1 MSKIDKLFDD
11 FSIVKKIQEKL
22 PTLFQLAEID
32 NQRDGKLGMEIGSAR
47 ERIIIALLIYQ
58 FGEENVITNIPITE
72 NETDVIVFK
81 ESISIKTVTNKKI
94 VGVKLIWTVDAQK
107 ALEFI
112 NTYKAECDMLFV
124 NINCNGDGGMYL
136 MPKEVQTEI
145 LNQYGK
151 EFYFKLP
158 KQGTNPRGVEI
169 TNEAINKLKEHSKA
183 KMIKINWFCSGN
195 ENYTLYDRWVDLWKD
210 EKINLIN

>member
-1 MSKIDKLFDD
+1 MSKIDKLFQDLH
-11 FSIVKKIQEKL
+11 IAEKIQEKL
-22 PTLFQLAEID
+22 PILFQLAEID
-32 NQRDGKLGMEIGSAR
+32 NQRGRKLAMEIGSAR

-58 FGEENVITNIPITE
+58 FGEENVITNILITK
-72 NETDVIVFK
+72 NETDVTVFK
-81 ESISIKTVTNKKI
+81 KSISIKTVTNKKI

-124 NINCNGDGGMYL
+124 HINWNGDGGMYL
-136 MPKEVQTEI
+136 IPKEVQAEI

-158 KQGTNPRGVEI
+158 RQGTNPRGVEV
-169 TNEAINKLKEHSKA
+169 TNKAINKLTKHNKT
-183 KMIKINWFCSGN
+183 KMIKINWFRSNN
-195 ENYTLYDRWVDLWKD
+195 ENYTQYDRWVDLWKD
-210 EKINLIN
+210 EKDKIG

>member
-1 MSKIDKLFDD
+1 MSKIDKLFQDL
-11 FSIVKKIQEKL
+11 SIVEKIQEKL

-32 NQRDGKLGMEIGSAR
+32 NQRDGKLGMEMGSAR

-58 FGEENVITNIPITE
+58 FSEENVITNIPITE

-81 ESISIKTVTNKKI
+81 EPISIKTVTNKKI

-112 NTYKAECDMLFV
+112 NKYKAECDMLFV
-124 NINCNGDGGMYL
+124 HINWNGDGGMYL
-136 MPKEVQTEI
+136 IPKEVQTEI

-169 TNEAINKLKEHSKA
+169 TNQAINKLTEHSQT
-183 KMIKINWFCSGN
+183 KMIKINWFRGDD
-195 ENYTLYDRWVDLWKD
+195 ENYTPYDRWVDLWKD
-210 EKINLIN
+210 EKNKMG

>member
-1 MSKIDKLFDD
+1 MNKIYKLFDD
-11 FSIVKKIQEKL
+11 LSIVKKIQEKL

-112 NTYKAECDMLFV
+112 NTHKAECDMLFV
-124 NINCNGDGGMYL
+124 HINCNGDGGIYL
-136 MPKEVQTEI
+136 IPKEVQTEI

-158 KQGTNPRGVEI
+158 KQGANPRGVEI

>member
-1 MSKIDKLFDD
+1 MSKIDKLFQDL
-11 FSIVKKIQEKL
+11 SIVEKIQEKL

-94 VGVKLIWTVDAQK
+94 VGVKLIWTVDTQK

-124 NINCNGDGGMYL
+124 HINWNGDGGMYL
-136 MPKEVQTEI
+136 ISKEVQTEI
-145 LNQYGK
+145 LNKYGK

-169 TNEAINKLKEHSKA
+169 TNEAINKLTEHSQT
-183 KMIKINWFCSGN
+183 KMIKINWFRKSDN
-195 ENYTLYDRWVDLWKD
+195 ENYTPYDRLVELWKD
-210 EKINLIN
+210 EKNKLD

>member
-1 MSKIDKLFDD
+1 MSKIDKIFIDLK
-11 FSIVKKIQEKL
+11 SIEKIQEKL
-22 PTLFQLAEID
+22 PALFQLAELD
-32 NQRDGKLGMEIGSAR
+32 NSRDGKLGMEIGSAR

-72 NETDVIVFK
+72 SETDVIVFK

-107 ALEFI
+107 ALEFM
-112 NTYKAECDMLFV
+112 NTYKSECDMLFV
-124 NINCNGDGGMYL
+124 HINWNGYGGMYL
-136 MPKEVQTEI
+136 IPKEVQIEI

-169 TNEAINKLKEHSKA
+169 TNEAINKLIEHHNT
-183 KMIKINWFCSGN
+183 KMIKIYWFRNNN
-195 ENYTLYDRWVDLWKD
+195 EKYTPYDRWVDLWKD
-210 EKINLIN
+210 EKAKLD